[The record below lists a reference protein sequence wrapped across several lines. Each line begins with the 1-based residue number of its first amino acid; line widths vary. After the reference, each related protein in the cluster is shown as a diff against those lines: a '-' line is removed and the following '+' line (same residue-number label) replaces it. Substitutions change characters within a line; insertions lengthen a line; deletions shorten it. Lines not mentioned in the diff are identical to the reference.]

1 MSGIVILG
9 AGYGGLAAALELDR
23 HGIPFTLVNREPYHT
38 FKTLLHE
45 VAGAR
50 HDPHTYALSL
60 EGLFHRK
67 TSEIVIAEVKN
78 LRLSD
83 KLVETDRG
91 IVEYETLIV
100 ALGSRTA
107 TFGLPGVA
115 EHTFRLDSLRAAM
128 ELHHHVERELERYQQ
143 TGNPVHLKVLVAGG
157 GLTGVELMG
166 EWADWLPKR
175 LREEG
180 LPLTDL
186 HLGLIHAHAE
196 ILPDVDH
203 QLRAVAQ
210 EKLVERGVELIL
222 NERVAGA
229 EPQAYALAS
238 GKKLEAGT
246 LVWTGGVEA
255 PALLKEAGLPVDA
268 RNRVDVDEFLMAK
281 GVSDVYVIGDC
292 ARFANVHGNALPP
305 TGQVAEQMGHH
316 LGANLVRRAHDR
328 PPLPF
333 VYRDHGMVASL
344 GPRYGVAEIGRHHA
358 TGATALVLKDG
369 SKMKYLMHLGG
380 PVTLLKKYRQWLE
393 I

>member
-1 MSGIVILG
+1 MRGIVILG

-23 HGIPFTLVNREPYHT
+23 HGIPFTLINREPYHT

-60 EGLFHRK
+60 ADLFHRE
-67 TSEIVIAEVKN
+67 TSEVVVAEVN
-78 LRLSD
+78 AVRLSD
-83 KLVETDRG
+83 KLVETNRG
-91 IVEYETLIV
+91 AISYGTLVV

-107 TFGLPGVA
+107 TFGLSGVA
-115 EHTFRLDSLRAAM
+115 EHAFRLDSLRAAM
-128 ELHHHVERELERYQQ
+128 ELHHHVERELERYRQ
-143 TGNPVHLKVLVAGG
+143 TGDPVHLNVLVAGG

-175 LREEG
+175 ARDLG
-180 LPLTDL
+180 LPVHDL

-210 EKLVERGVELIL
+210 AKLSERGVELIL

-229 EPQAYALAS
+229 EPGAFILGS
-238 GKKLEAGT
+238 GRKLEAGT

-255 PALLKEAGLPVDA
+255 PALLQEAGLPVDN

-281 GVSDVYVIGDC
+281 GVPDVYVIGDC
-292 ARFANVHGNALPP
+292 ARFTAAHGTPLPP

-316 LGANLVRRAHDR
+316 LGANLVRSAHGR

-333 VYRDHGMVASL
+333 VYHDHGMVASL
-344 GPRYGVAEIGRHHA
+344 GPRYGVAEIGTHHA

-380 PVTLLKKYRQWLE
+380 PVTLLKRYRQWLE

>member
-1 MSGIVILG
+1 MGGIVILG

-50 HDPHTYALSL
+50 HDAHTYALSL
-60 EGLFHRK
+60 TDLFHRT
-67 TSEIVIAEVKN
+67 TSEIVVAEVKS
-78 LRLSD
+78 LRLAD

-91 IVEYETLIV
+91 PLHFDTLVI

-115 EHTFRLDSLRAAM
+115 EHAFRLDSLRGAM
-128 ELHHHVERELERYQQ
+128 ELRHHVERELERYRQ
-143 TGNPVHLKVLVAGG
+143 TGDPRHLRALVAGG

-175 LREEG
+175 VREQG
-180 LPLTDL
+180 LPLSDL
-186 HLGLIHAHAE
+186 KLGLIHAHAE

-203 QLRAVAQ
+203 ELRAVAE

-222 NERVAGA
+222 NERVAAA
-229 EPQAYALAS
+229 EPGAYVLAS
-238 GKKLEAGT
+238 GRRLEAGT
-246 LVWTGGVEA
+246 LVWTGGVGA
-255 PALLKEAGLPVDA
+255 PALLKDAGLPVDA
-268 RNRVDVDEFLMAK
+268 RNRVEVDAYLTAVGFPDVF
-281 GVSDVYVIGDC
+281 VIGDC
-292 ARFANVHGNALPP
+292 ARFVDDRGRTLPP
-305 TGQVAEQMGHH
+305 TGQVAEQMGHQ
-316 LGANLVRRAHDR
+316 LGANLVQKAHHRA
-328 PPLPF
+328 PQPF

-344 GPRYGVAEIGRHHA
+344 GQKYGVAEIGRHHA

-369 SKMKYLMHLGG
+369 SKMKYLMHLGR
-380 PVTLLKKYRQWLE
+380 VSRC
-393 I
+393 